1 MKKIISLLLL
11 VALLLAGCS
20 QAKEPEVV
28 NTISTDRM
36 TYYELSDGTWQA
48 DGKIYKYRLEI
59 PGQLPNSIEESTFV
73 YLSNIEKIT
82 FDKAW
87 KAAGFSSQTSDYF
100 SEDEAILVEWKI
112 RSASAVDENRD
123 VVAKPDS
130 KLDAAIS
137 NAILS
142 HNSDKF
148 PDGMLVTESHIFL
161 ADDTAE
167 NSQERTVLVYYLN
180 LQFNVDD
187 SQPAENKG
195 IFEYAIITFT
205 VDDAGEYVLKDY
217 REPHSSSDYDQEV
230 FAKYAPVI
238 EAAAEHE
245 EEYATQLLTGCWKI
259 AGEYVEN
266 KEASFTAQPGNST
279 KENISTEGTK
289 DNTLTLDILKSL
301 VEQYG
306 EELTWAHFEQYNGE
320 QLPTDLYT
328 IRYSVEP
335 DCYLD
340 VIGDLEKQPTAIL
353 LGSKQNTDR
362 IDVRTN
368 NIDDFIN
375 DIQTS

>member
-1 MKKIISLLLL
+1 MKRIISILLL
-11 VALLLAGCS
+11 VVLLLTGCA
-20 QAKEPEVV
+20 QAKESEVV
-28 NTISTDRM
+28 NTITTDLK

-48 DGKIYKYRLEI
+48 DGRIYKYRLEI

-73 YLSNIEKIT
+73 YLTNLEKIT
-82 FDKAW
+82 FDQAW

-100 SEDEAILVEWKI
+100 TEDEAVLVEWKI
-112 RSASAVDENRD
+112 RSASAVAENRD

-187 SQPAENKG
+187 SQPAEHEG

-205 VDDAGEYVLKDY
+205 VDEAGECVLKDY
-217 REPHSSSDYDQEV
+217 REPRLSSDYDQDIMAK
-230 FAKYAPVI
+230 FAPMI

-245 EEYATQLLTGCWKI
+245 EEYATQLLTSCWQI
-259 AGEYVEN
+259 AADYIEN
-266 KEASFTAQPGNST
+266 RHSANSA
-279 KENISTEGTK
+279 KAG
-289 DNTLTLDILKSL
+289 
-301 VEQYG
+301 
-306 EELTWAHFEQYNGE
+306 
-320 QLPTDLYT
+320 
-328 IRYSVEP
+328 
-335 DCYLD
+335 
-340 VIGDLEKQPTAIL
+340 
-353 LGSKQNTDR
+353 
-362 IDVRTN
+362 
-368 NIDDFIN
+368 
-375 DIQTS
+375 